1 MMSSGKTQQ
10 IDALDRRLANTDDPV
25 EKARIYLR
33 AGKIHSEYG
42 EVEEA
47 CFFMTQA
54 FVFAA
59 DHGDKTVELQ
69 ARRYLQ
75 IHDRI

>member
-1 MMSSGKTQQ
+1 MTTNRTAEIEK
-10 IDALDRRLANTDDPV
+10 LDRQLSETDDPI

-33 AGKIHSEYG
+33 AGQVFFESSDMD
-42 EVEEA
+42 EA

-59 DHGDKTVELQ
+59 HNGEKLIENT
-69 ARRYLQ
+69 ARQFLAE
-75 IHDRI
+75 HNRI